1 MSGRDEGAEESSR
14 TRDTE
19 SVLGAVLDRVAQ
31 EAAPE
36 SDVCMETWMTRELRR
51 YLSEESSRRR
61 KWHV

>member
-36 SDVCMETWMTRELRR
+36 SDVCMET
-51 YLSEESSRRR
+51 
-61 KWHV
+61 